1 MSSKKHK
8 HARIT
13 FNDSKSD
20 HRNTSRFK
28 EKDEETNER
37 PCFISHLQPEILP
50 MELMKTLLVTRGAG
64 EDIQKEQSLERI
76 TQLFYKHITSKPQR
90 IYRQNRRGKEL
101 TKNRGKNV
109 SAKSDFQE
117 DYKIMKGS
125 NPLKSS
131 EEKLNLDTST
141 TSRLKRPITCIDSP
155 EKKIKLSSSSK
166 SSSFDSIKI
175 VNRSEVKK
183 NVSEDGDKKE
193 SEKTKIND
201 TSSISKSLVVV
212 NKKIKLDRG
221 GSSASSLSP
230 KSSPEV
236 KEEKPKKRAP
246 IAWP

>member
-8 HARIT
+8 HSRIT

-37 PCFISHLQPEILP
+37 PCFISHLQPEVLP

-64 EDIQKEQSLERI
+64 EDIQKE
-76 TQLFYKHITSKPQR
+76 H
-90 IYRQNRRGKEL
+90 
-101 TKNRGKNV
+101 
-109 SAKSDFQE
+109 
-117 DYKIMKGS
+117 MKGS

-155 EKKIKLSSSSK
+155 KKKIKLSSSSK

-175 VNRSEVKK
+175 INRSEAKK
-183 NVSEDGDKKE
+183 NVSEDSDKE

-201 TSSISKSLVVV
+201 TSSSSKSLVVV

-221 GSSASSLSP
+221 GSSSASSLSP